1 MNRMKAIPSFYKIA
15 TLRLKTEIPHI
26 FLLET
31 VQAGDMLYPTEAPW
45 NLQILNF
52 QNNEYIWMGKAA
64 LYYIHG
70 EQVGHAN
77 NMTKPG
83 PLRSLSSGWGKDN
96 QYTFMRWRNKTDT
109 EVNMHH
115 NCTGIKC
122 IQTWWKKINR
132 IVCMVGLWVILAFFY
147 I

>member
-1 MNRMKAIPSFYKIA
+1 
-15 TLRLKTEIPHI
+15 
-26 FLLET
+26 
-31 VQAGDMLYPTEAPW
+31 
-45 NLQILNF
+45 
-52 QNNEYIWMGKAA
+52 MGKAA

-83 PLRSLSSGWGKDN
+83 PLRSLSSGWGEDN
-96 QYTFMRWRNKTDT
+96 QYIFMRWRNKTDT

-122 IQTWWKKINR
+122 IQTW
-132 IVCMVGLWVILAFFY
+132 
-147 I
+147 